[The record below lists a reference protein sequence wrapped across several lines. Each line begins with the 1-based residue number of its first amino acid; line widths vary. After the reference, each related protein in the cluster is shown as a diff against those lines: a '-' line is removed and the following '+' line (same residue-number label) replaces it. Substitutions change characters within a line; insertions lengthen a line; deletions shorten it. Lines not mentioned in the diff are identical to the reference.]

1 MQNRIFQ
8 LTVSLP
14 HNETG
19 TGLAF
24 EAGAADNFVVVVN
37 TSTAHYF

>member
-24 EAGAADNFVVVVN
+24 RAGRQGNFVVVN